1 MDNISSLDLVIGSIV
16 IILGI
21 KGFFSG
27 FLKETF
33 SFLGLVLGIYIG
45 SSISSKVALT
55 MGDNFL
61 QIQNKTILTLIVFL
75 SILTFI
81 WLISISIG
89 TILSKLTKA
98 TGLGFINNI
107 LGFIIG
113 GGKYFVIFAVIVTAF
128 SNVKLLKST
137 MANFEKNS
145 LMYPYLLI
153 TGDFLIQLKPQDF
166 IADKF
171 DQNNSSNK
179 KTTDINNTNNIKEG
193 IKYD

>member
-1 MDNISSLDLVIGSIV
+1 S
-16 IILGI
+16 
-21 KGFFSG
+21 
-27 FLKETF
+27 
-33 SFLGLVLGIYIG
+33 
-45 SSISSKVALT
+45 
-55 MGDNFL
+55 
-61 QIQNKTILTLIVFL
+61 
-75 SILTFI
+75 
-81 WLISISIG
+81 
-89 TILSKLTKA
+89 
-98 TGLGFINNI
+98 I

-113 GGKYFVIFAVIVTAF
+113 GGKYFVIFAVIITAF

-137 MANFEKNS
+137 MSNFEKNS

-179 KTTDINNTNNIKEG
+179 QKIDINDTNHIKEG